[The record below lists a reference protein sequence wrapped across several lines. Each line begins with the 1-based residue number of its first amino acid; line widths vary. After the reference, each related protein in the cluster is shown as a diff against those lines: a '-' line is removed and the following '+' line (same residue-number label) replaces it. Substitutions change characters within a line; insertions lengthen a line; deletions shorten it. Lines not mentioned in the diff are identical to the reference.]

1 MSGVYIRGRVAPGW
15 PYLVPD
21 CVFAVRL
28 SIVYRIVAYL
38 AGSGFSTGVVGFV
51 AIRDPDR
58 PESSIRFLKDLRSA
72 RYDGE
77 LRGNLIRY
85 LTACGCLEFGACLSA
100 GRRSDSRSGGS
111 SRTSSS
117 PGSSRVAGMPIRT
130 ARSACRWSDGWPG
143 GSSRASSHPGSTSG
157 GTGRPA
163 WTAWLAG
170 AGRLKT
176 GRADGQAG
184 PGSGGLARDAEGH
197 LTDPTGVNI
206 VFNGF

>member
-85 LTACGCLEFGACLSA
+85 LTALSSGPACPPVVGQTVGQAVRVGLPVLPGLLGWLGCRFGLPGRPVVGQTVGQVVRVGLPVIPGLPRA
-100 GRRSDSRSGGS
+100 GLGDRLG
-111 SRTSSS
+111 
-117 PGSSRVAGMPIRT
+117 PP
-130 ARSACRWSDGWPG
+130 GWPG
-143 GSSRASSHPGSTSG
+143 
-157 GTGRPA
+157 PA
-163 WTAWLAG
+163 
-170 AGRLKT
+170 
-176 GRADGQAG
+176 D
-184 PGSGGLARDAEGH
+184 
-197 LTDPTGVNI
+197 
-206 VFNGF
+206 